1 LIEQLIGLQREMLMA
16 NRPILKKELEQARR
30 NTIKDIQ
37 SLPFAY
43 TTVQAKN
50 EYFLNTFSVV

>member
-1 LIEQLIGLQREMLMA
+1 MLMA